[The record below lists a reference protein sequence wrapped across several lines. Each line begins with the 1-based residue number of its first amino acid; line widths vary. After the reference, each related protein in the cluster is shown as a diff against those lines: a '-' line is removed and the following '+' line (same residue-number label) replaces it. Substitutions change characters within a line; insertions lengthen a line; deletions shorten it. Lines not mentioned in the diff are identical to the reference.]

1 VTNDKPNNKRLI
13 IVSGMSGAGK
23 SVVLNTLEDLDFYC
37 IDNLPISLLQQL
49 STLSINDENGFSS
62 QMAVGVDA
70 RNPVESLSTLPDSI
84 AQFKKEGINTELVFM
99 EAADEVLTKRY
110 SETRRKHPLSSNE
123 LTLSDAIAK
132 ERKVLSDLSDLA
144 DLRID
149 TSHIVVHGLRDIVR
163 DRIALRKD
171 AELSILFLSFG
182 FKHGIPREADYVF
195 DVRCLP
201 NPHWDSNLRRY
212 TGKDKPV
219 MNFLGSQPMVED
231 MLNQLREFL
240 MYWIPNFEADN
251 RSYLCVALGCT
262 GGHHRSVYLVEQ
274 LAAHFIEQNKNV
286 LINHRDL

>member
-1 VTNDKPNNKRLI
+1 VAKDKPNNKRLI

-49 STLSINDENGFSS
+49 STLSVNDESGFSS
-62 QMAVGVDA
+62 QMAVGIDA

-99 EAADEVLTKRY
+99 EASDEVLTKRY

-132 ERKVLSDLSDLA
+132 ERKVLSELSDLA

-149 TSHIVVHGLRDIVR
+149 TSHTVVHGLRDIVR

-212 TGKDKPV
+212 TGKDEPV
-219 MNFLGSQPMVED
+219 INFLSTQPMVED
-231 MLNQLREFL
+231 MLNQLQEFL
-240 MYWIPNFEADN
+240 SYWIPKFEADN

>member
-1 VTNDKPNNKRLI
+1 MTNDKPNNKRLI

-62 QMAVGVDA
+62 QMAVGLDA

>member
-1 VTNDKPNNKRLI
+1 
-13 IVSGMSGAGK
+13 MSGAGK

-123 LTLSDAIAK
+123 LTLSDAISK

-149 TSHIVVHGLRDIVR
+149 TSHTVVHGLRDIVR

>member
-1 VTNDKPNNKRLI
+1 
-13 IVSGMSGAGK
+13 MSGAGK
-23 SVVLNTLEDLDFYC
+23 SVVLNMLEDLDFYC

-49 STLSINDENGFSS
+49 ITLCINDESGFSS
-62 QMAVGVDA
+62 KMAVGIDA
-70 RNPVESLSTLPDSI
+70 RNPVESLSALPDSI

-99 EAADEVLTKRY
+99 EASDEVLTKRY
-110 SETRRKHPLSSNE
+110 SETRRKHPLSSNQ

-149 TSHIVVHGLRDIVR
+149 TSHTVVHGLRDIVR
-163 DRIALRKD
+163 DRIAIRKD

-212 TGKDKPV
+212 TGKDEPV
-219 MNFLGSQPMVED
+219 INFLSTQPIVED

-240 MYWIPNFEADN
+240 SYWIPKFEADN

-262 GGHHRSVYLVEQ
+262 GGHHRSVYLIEQ
-274 LAAHFIEQNKNV
+274 LAAYFIEQNKNV

>member
-123 LTLSDAIAK
+123 LTLSDAISK

-149 TSHIVVHGLRDIVR
+149 TSHTVVHGLRDIVR